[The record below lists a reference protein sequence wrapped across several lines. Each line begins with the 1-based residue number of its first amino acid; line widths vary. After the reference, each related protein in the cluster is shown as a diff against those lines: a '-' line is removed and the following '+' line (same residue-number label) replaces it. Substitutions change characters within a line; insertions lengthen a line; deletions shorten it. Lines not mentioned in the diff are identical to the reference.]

1 MSEHTPG
8 PWKASDE
15 PGAYDVCVVEHENWR
30 KNWYV
35 ATDGPKRAEPEPDAC
50 LIAAAPDLLAAC
62 ELSLEWLDS
71 VCDENFSLGAEPEG
85 IEAKRQI
92 VAAIAKAKGES
103 DE

>member
-35 ATDGPKRAEPEPDAC
+35 ATDGPKRAEPEPDAR

-62 ELSLEWLDS
+62 EAARNRLVEIHDIMDIDSFGIIQRLDT
-71 VCDENFSLGAEPEG
+71 
-85 IEAKRQI
+85 
-92 VAAIAKAKGES
+92 AIAKAKGES
-103 DE
+103 NE